1 MAKKRSKLG
10 DIIRLSHAGRAAA
23 QLPRE
28 RKRRELVGNKGVNEQ
43 NARRVKLGEA
53 SGPDKDKK
61 IAADAVRRVGEY
73 RKGKVKGMAA
83 GGKTKCGIGGYY
95 RNKG

>member
-1 MAKKRSKLG
+1 MPKPRSKIG
-10 DIIRLSHAGRAAA
+10 DMIRLSAAGRAAA

-28 RKRRELVGNKGVNEQ
+28 RKRRELVGNEGVKQQ
-43 NARRVKLGEA
+43 NARRVRLGKS
-53 SGPDKDKK
+53 SGPDRDKK
-61 IAADAVRRVGEY
+61 LAADAVRRVGEY
-73 RKGKVKGMAA
+73 RKGKVDKMAA